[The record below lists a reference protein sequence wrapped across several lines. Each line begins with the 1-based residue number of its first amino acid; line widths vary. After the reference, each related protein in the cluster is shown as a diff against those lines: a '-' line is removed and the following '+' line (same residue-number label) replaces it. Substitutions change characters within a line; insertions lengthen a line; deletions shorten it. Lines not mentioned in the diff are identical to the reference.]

1 LNVRDIL
8 AKERRLSQIKTYI
21 KDLEVGQ
28 KIDDV
33 FVVMYKQMVP
43 FNNKPNEY
51 YLKFTLKDA
60 TGEVAGR
67 VWQGVFSLN
76 DILRNDYPVRVR
88 GSVVEFKGALQ
99 INVEEAQ
106 PVSPDEVDARDFI
119 PEGPY
124 SKEQLEKRL
133 DGIIETLPKSPG
145 LSFLRRVFNNES
157 IRKDFLLWP
166 AATSIHHN
174 WLGGLAQHS
183 IEVAEQCQFLAKSY
197 KLSLSLVTVGALLHD
212 IGKLK
217 EYSFTGA
224 AFTLTDEGRLN
235 GHMQLGLE
243 MLLPYLE
250 ELPPIERAQIK
261 HIILSHHGK
270 KEWGSPVVPQTPEAY
285 AVFLADYTSSKL
297 TRVATVLE
305 GVTSGWTDYDR
316 FLESSLFTGEIQD
329 SQSGSLFDDLD

>member
-1 LNVRDIL
+1 
-8 AKERRLSQIKTYI
+8 
-21 KDLEVGQ
+21 
-28 KIDDV
+28 
-33 FVVMYKQMVP
+33 M
-43 FNNKPNEY
+43 
-51 YLKFTLKDA
+51 
-60 TGEVAGR
+60 
-67 VWQGVFSLN
+67 
-76 DILRNDYPVRVR
+76 
-88 GSVVEFKGALQ
+88 
-99 INVEEAQ
+99 
-106 PVSPDEVDARDFI
+106 
-119 PEGPY
+119 
-124 SKEQLEKRL
+124 
-133 DGIIETLPKSPG
+133 
-145 LSFLRRVFNNES
+145 
-157 IRKDFLLWP
+157 WP